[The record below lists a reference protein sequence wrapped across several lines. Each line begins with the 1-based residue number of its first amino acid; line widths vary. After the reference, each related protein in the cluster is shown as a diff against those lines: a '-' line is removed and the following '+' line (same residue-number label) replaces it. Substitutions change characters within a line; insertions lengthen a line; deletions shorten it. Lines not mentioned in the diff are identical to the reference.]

1 MLDRIE
7 RSVFAENL
15 KTKFKASLEGMNA
28 VELELVEIVDN
39 VSTPRQEQ
47 FALEFHGPANTFL
60 PQQMYRVEHESI
72 GTFDLLLVPVGKHE
86 NGFAYEA
93 VFNRLIPKSE

>member
-1 MLDRIE
+1 VLERIE
-7 RSVFAENL
+7 KATFAENL
-15 KTKFKASLEGMNA
+15 KTKFKASLDDVNG

-47 FALEFHGPANTFL
+47 FALEFHGPADIFL
-60 PQQMYRVEHESI
+60 PQQMYRIEHESI
-72 GTFDLLLVPVGKHE
+72 GTFDLLLVPVGKNE